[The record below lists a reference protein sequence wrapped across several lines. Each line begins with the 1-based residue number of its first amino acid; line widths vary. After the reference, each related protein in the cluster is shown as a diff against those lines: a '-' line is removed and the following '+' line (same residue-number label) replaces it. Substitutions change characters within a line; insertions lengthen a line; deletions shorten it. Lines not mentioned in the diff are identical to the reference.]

1 MRKFLFVATFLVA
14 SVVSAMATNVQVTM
28 NAVSTTMT
36 LAEKST
42 GTAVTV
48 GTPTNKVYNFTANP
62 GTYVLTAYDTDGTT
76 VNGTM
81 ELEVGTDDVEFKVLT
96 VTAYATNGGWAYGT
110 DYVIEASVVS
120 REGANIV
127 ITLGDSKT
135 AGRKTFLA
143 LNGAT
148 YLCDMI
154 PTFARAEQGYTTL
167 YRSGTLTN
175 NTTCSGAIPEAITLR
190 LTAPQGAT
198 VFVGRKTVHFVPF
211 IPVMEDS
218 VVGNTYYYKL
228 AKSTEYNYR
237 VSKTGLLTHAAVFS
251 SSTDFDLVVTE
262 AEMQSQSPKWIDRD
276 LNSKEGYNVA
286 DLFLNINEQ
295 EHLKMTVGEDYDL
308 LPMRNWQAINSITG
322 NYFIEPDYHYHVSD
336 LNGQP
341 STSVVTIDPDGTLHA
356 VGNGTAIVT
365 VIYDAIYLT
374 GTAGGNGYWS
384 AIWPENTGVFVVT
397 VGDPA
402 SEIDLGMLINPTN
415 TTQYKLAG
423 QKYDADFDVFYFPDT
438 VGGCHYYTFHPTN
451 VVSVEVAYPTIGV
464 NEASYTGFTTNGV
477 SYDANTGDYTVRVGE
492 GKQIVKLT
500 NSTGVSEYQVL
511 VGKPVHIETYSTTR
525 GPQTV
530 FEPGDK
536 VVVQMSGLFHP
547 ANKLAGIHNF
557 SATTTMSHYGA
568 TVKGSGNQ
576 YKYASSPAAQAITI
590 QLPDTLNVE
599 NYNYEYVVDPG
610 YIKVSGFGD
619 PIGNHRNVSKK
630 FGRGANFTAI
640 NQQAIFGYLP
650 GIKLQLRERV
660 MKQLTFSL
668 TPADAIVTLVNNEG
682 TVLTATNGVYDLPT
696 ATYNYTVE
704 RAGYHTI
711 KGEVVIGDNS
721 PALTTVTLQLQ
732 AIDPSDTNWDGIT
745 TSYEPE
751 LREGWYCITSGYH
764 MAWFAAHVNAGN
776 YTVKGKLM
784 NDIALS
790 NYNWTP
796 IGGNAVGK
804 AFKGQFDGQN
814 HIIRGLHI
822 EATTTYQALFGY
834 VSNGSIS
841 NLTVEGNVT
850 STANY
855 AAGIAA
861 YLSGTNMTN
870 CVNRVVVN
878 GAMYVAGLA
887 GSTTNTMTIDHCVN
901 EAAITG
907 TGNYVGGI
915 TTNTMNKNVTIKNC
929 YNIAPIT
936 GGNYVAGITANMQ
949 QAATVKNVYNIGVI
963 TATGTNVGAIRGHK
977 TNGTFDKIYAN
988 KVYYMD
994 TAATVKTTIMEDV
1007 DFQNGHVANLLG
1019 APYGQQIN
1027 EDMYPVLDGPAV
1039 YQFGLKED
1047 ADTTISYI
1055 NETVLPDTVW
1065 VSNIYASYYNT
1076 VGQKVDTVNSDTVVS
1091 LLINVRPMTGAATF
1105 EERTLHPEAAW
1116 YGDPDFENED
1126 NYWTSGDY
1134 IFSTYW
1140 DNWGTIYYYD
1150 ITMANLTGKT
1160 FSYMNPYYDQYSAAG
1175 GAAEGQNYAIW
1186 YKNWYGNAN
1195 ITLTAANTISGVA
1208 VTNNAWVV
1216 DAIKNGDGMSVEEGG
1231 TGLPFHQGDWIKLT
1245 ITGYDDEEGITGTVE
1260 FYLADF
1266 RTVGD
1271 WKYAENW
1278 QWVDLAPLGEVSAI
1292 SFALSSSK
1300 YNTYGMTTPAYF
1312 CFDNLGGQAADC
1324 RLGAMTHVSDTPS
1337 AIDNANAE
1345 SAAIAKRIENGH
1357 LMIILPNGK
1366 RINAI
1371 GQEVR

>member
-36 LAEKST
+36 LAER
-42 GTAVTV
+42 GTATPVAV
-48 GTPTNKVYNFTANP
+48 GTPSGQTYNFTVTP
-62 GTYVLTAYDTDGTT
+62 GSYILTAYATDGTT
-76 VNGTM
+76 VNGTI
-81 ELEVGTDDVEFKVLT
+81 ELVVGSEDVNFNIWT
-96 VTAYATNGGWAYGT
+96 ATAYATNSGWAVGA
-110 DYVIEASVVS
+110 DYQINVVVSS
-120 REGANIV
+120 REGFRPEISMGNS
-127 ITLGDSKT
+127 TT
-135 AGRKTFLA
+135 AGRKTFL
-143 LNGAT
+143 LMEGYT
-148 YLCDMI
+148 YFADFV
-154 PTFARAEQGYTTL
+154 PTQAHRDEGYTTL
-167 YRSGTLTN
+167 YKFGTVNN
-175 NTTCSGAIPEAITLR
+175 NTTVSGAIPTSVPVT
-190 LTAPQGAT
+190 LTAPAGAT
-198 VFVGRKTVHFVPF
+198 VFVGRKTSHFVAF
-211 IPVMEDS
+211 EEEIADS
-218 VVGNTYYYKL
+218 VVGNTYYYTL
-228 AKSTEYNYR
+228 AKSGQYNYR
-237 VSKTGLLTHAAVFS
+237 VSMPNMLTNADAFS
-251 SSTDFDLVVTE
+251 SGTTGIDITVT
-262 AEMQSQSPKWIDRD
+262 AADMQVQDPKWINRD
-276 LNSKEGYNVA
+276 LTANGGYNVA
-286 DLFLNINEQ
+286 DMFLNINEQ

-308 LPMRNWQAINSITG
+308 LPMRCWQANNSITG
-322 NYFIEPDYHYHVSD
+322 NYFIEPDYHYNVTD

-341 STSVVTIDPDGTLHA
+341 SSSVVTIGADGTLHA

-365 VIYDAIYLT
+365 VTYDALRMPSA
-374 GTAGGNGYWS
+374 AGGELWS
-384 AIWPENTGVFVVT
+384 ALWPENTGVFVVT

-402 SEIDLGMLINPTN
+402 SEITLGMYMHPINSTES
-415 TTQYKLAG
+415 KLASPA
-423 QKYDADFDVFYFPDT
+423 YDADFDVFYFPDT
-438 VGGCHYYTFHPTN
+438 TNGCHYYTFHPTN
-451 VVSVEVAYPTIGV
+451 VASVEVAYPTIGANV
-464 NEASYTGFTTNGV
+464 TTYSGFTTNGV

-500 NSTGVSEYQVL
+500 NSTGISEYQVL

-525 GPQTV
+525 GPQSV
-530 FEPGDK
+530 YEPGDK
-536 VVVQMSGLFHP
+536 VVVQMAGLFHP

-557 SATTTMSHYGA
+557 SATTTMVHDGVE
-568 TVKGSGNQ
+568 VKSSGSQ
-576 YKYASSPAAQAITI
+576 YSYASSATAQAITI
-590 QLPDTLNVE
+590 QLPDTMNVQAA
-599 NYNYEYVVDPG
+599 NYQYVLDSG
-610 YIKVSGFGD
+610 YIRVSGFGD
-619 PIGNHRNVSKK
+619 PIGNHRATSKK
-630 FGRGANFTAI
+630 FGRNPNFTAKQR
-640 NQQAIFGYLP
+640 NAIFGYLP
-650 GIKLQLRERV
+650 AITLNLRERV
-660 MKQLTFSL
+660 MKQLTFAL
-668 TPADAIVTLVNNEG
+668 TPNDATVTLVNPEG

-704 RAGYHTI
+704 RSGYHTI
-711 KGEVVIGDNS
+711 KGEVEIGDNS
-721 PALTTVTLQLQ
+721 PALTTVKLQLN
-732 AIDPSDTNWDGIT
+732 AIDPSDTGWDGVTI
-745 TSYEPE
+745 SYEPE
-751 LREGWYCITSGYH
+751 LREGWYCITSGYQ
-764 MAWFAAHVNAGN
+764 MAWFAAYVNAGN

-796 IGGNAVGK
+796 VGGTTTAK

-915 TTNTMNKNVTIKNC
+915 TTNTMNKNVTIQNC

-988 KVYYMD
+988 NVYYMD
-994 TAATVKTTIMEDV
+994 TAATVKTTILADEDFV
-1007 DFQNGHVANLLG
+1007 NGHVAYLLG
-1019 APYGQQIN
+1019 SPYGQQIN
-1027 EDMYPVLDGPAV
+1027 KDMYPVLDGPAV

-1150 ITMANLTGKT
+1150 ITMANLTGST

-1175 GAAEGQNYAIW
+1175 GAAEGENYAIW

-1195 ITLTAANTISGVA
+1195 VTLIAANTISGVA

-1245 ITGYDDEEGITGTVE
+1245 ITGYDDEEDITGTVE

-1278 QWVDLAPLGEVSAI
+1278 QWVSLAPLGEVSAI

-1345 SAAIAKRIENGH
+1345 SAAIVKRIENGH